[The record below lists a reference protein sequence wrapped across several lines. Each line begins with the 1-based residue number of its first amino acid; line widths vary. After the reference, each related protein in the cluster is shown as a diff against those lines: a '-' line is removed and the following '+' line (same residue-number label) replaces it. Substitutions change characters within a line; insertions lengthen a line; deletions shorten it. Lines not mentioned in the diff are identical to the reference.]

1 MAVFNYLI
9 LWLRTC
15 AYTLIWSV
23 KIFTIQ
29 FHRSHTF
36 EILPFVL
43 TLSAKASL
51 NPNLSEKWRDHN
63 FTAWREL
70 FNHVITDAVPTHL
83 MRRNGFFLKK
93 TTDASGKVLI
103 QSNRIA
109 YDRAETMTGNSII
122 MQMAIKRF
130 LHISKRLLGDSE
142 PILLRVI
149 H

>member
-1 MAVFNYLI
+1 ML
-9 LWLRTC
+9 C
-15 AYTLIWSV
+15 
-23 KIFTIQ
+23 Q
-29 FHRSHTF
+29 
-36 EILPFVL
+36 
-43 TLSAKASL
+43 
-51 NPNLSEKWRDHN
+51 
-63 FTAWREL
+63 
-70 FNHVITDAVPTHL
+70 PTWWDV
-83 MRRNGFFLKK
+83 MFFLKK